1 MVENIKLSFQSIFSH
16 KMRSTLT
23 MLGVIIGIAAI
34 IAIVSMIQGQSEVLK
49 SSIIGMGNNTIQVT
63 YEDQMNGGEDS
74 WGSDQTYI
82 TAPPVSDETLEMI
95 TSDPL
100 VETVALFHKDW
111 GSPAYHQ
118 NNVSYAEPYAVD
130 STYFDLFPIDIL
142 EGRMLTDEELNK
154 TSQLVMINEDARNE
168 LFDGEA
174 VGQTID
180 IEGLP
185 FKVVGV
191 FTDQKSNENEDYY
204 GYYYYE
210 QPKLYF
216 SKSTWPLI
224 HGFDAP
230 TQILVKATSPDA
242 IQEAGELTAQY
253 LNSDLPVYETA
264 NYRIPDLQSI
274 TEDLEAANQTFAFLL
289 GGIASISLLVGGI
302 GVMNIM
308 LVSVTERTREIGI
321 KKALGAKRYMI
332 LMQFLTEAIVL
343 TSVGGA
349 LGVLL
354 GIGAAKIVSN
364 IMNMPFYIS
373 ITAVVGALVFSM
385 LVGVIFGLLP
395 SIKAS
400 KLQPVDALKYE

>member
-1 MVENIKLSFQSIFSH
+1 MLENIKLSFQSIFSH

-49 SSIIGMGNNTIQVT
+49 SNIIGLGNNTIQVS
-63 YEDQMNGGEDS
+63 YEDMMEGGEGDY
-74 WGSDQTYI
+74 WGGDTYI
-82 TAPPVSDETLEMI
+82 SAPPVTEETLDMI
-95 TSDPL
+95 KSDPL
-100 VETVALFHKDW
+100 VDTIALFHKSW
-111 GSPAYHQ
+111 NATAYHEL
-118 NNVSYAEPYAVD
+118 NFAYPESYAVD
-130 STYFDLFPIDIL
+130 STYFDMYPVEIL
-142 EGRMLTDEELNK
+142 EGRMLREDELN
-154 TSQLVMINEDARNE
+154 TMSQLIMINEDARTE
-168 LFDGEA
+168 LFDGGEA
-174 VGQTID
+174 IGKTID
-180 IEGLP
+180 LGGIP
-185 FKVVGV
+185 FKVAGV
-191 FTDQKSNENEDYY
+191 FTDMKMDNDSFYFDDWTE
-204 GYYYYE
+204 
-210 QPKLYF
+210 PKIF
-216 SKSTWPLI
+216 MSKMIWPLI
-224 HGFDAP
+224 EGFDAP
-230 TQILVKATSPDA
+230 TQILVKAVSPDA
-242 IQEAGELTAQY
+242 IQEAGELTASY
-253 LNSDLPVYETA
+253 LNSDLPSYETA

-274 TEDLEAANQTFAFLL
+274 AEDLEAANRTFALLL

>member
-1 MVENIKLSFQSIFSH
+1 MLENIKLSFQSIFAH
-16 KMRSTLT
+16 KMRSILT

-49 SSIIGMGNNTIQVT
+49 RSIIGMGNNTIQVT
-63 YEDQMNGGEDS
+63 YEDQMNSGQDDYWGGGE
-74 WGSDQTYI
+74 TYLS
-82 TAPPVSDETLEMI
+82 APPVTEDTLDTI
-95 TSDPL
+95 KADPV
-100 VETVALFHKDW
+100 VETIALFHKTW
-111 GSPAYHQ
+111 GPETYHQ
-118 NNVSYAEPYAVD
+118 MNTSYPETYAVD
-130 STYFDLFPIDIL
+130 STYFDLFPIELL
-142 EGRMLTDEELNK
+142 EGRMLSEEELNA
-154 TSQLVMINEDARNE
+154 TSQLIMINDDARNE
-168 LFDGEA
+168 LFDGGEA
-174 VGQTID
+174 VGQSID
-180 IEGLP
+180 LKGTP
-185 FKVVGV
+185 FRVVGV
-191 FTDQKSNENEDYY
+191 FTDKKPMDDPYFDDWP
-204 GYYYYE
+204 
-210 QPKLYF
+210 QPKMYV
-216 SKSTWPLI
+216 SKAIWPLI
-224 HGFDAP
+224 NGYDAP
-230 TQILVKATSPDA
+230 TQILVKAVSTDT
-242 IQEAGELTAQY
+242 IQQAGEMTASY
-253 LNSDLPVYETA
+253 LNADLSDLETA
-264 NYRIPDLQSI
+264 TYRIPDLQAI

-373 ITAVVGALVFSM
+373 ISAIVGALVFSM